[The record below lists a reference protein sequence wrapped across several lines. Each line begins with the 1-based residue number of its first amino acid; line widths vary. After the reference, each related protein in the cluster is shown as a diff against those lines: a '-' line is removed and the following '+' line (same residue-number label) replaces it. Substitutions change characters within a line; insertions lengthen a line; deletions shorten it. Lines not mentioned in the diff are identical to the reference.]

1 MWYVIQVL
9 SGQEDKA
16 CELINLHAAGQRS
29 KDNRP
34 VLKECFVPRYQV
46 ERKFHGQYRTLTRNL
61 FPGYVIAVTNR
72 VDELNDR
79 LVKIPTFTRMLGS
92 EKSFIPL
99 DRSER
104 RSSTPSQ
111 PRSTAPSAC
120 RRRIRRRQGGGN
132 RRPHDQPRRL
142 DHRGQP
148 PQRNRP
154 RRSEHVRQNHQRRD
168 RTGDC
173 RPQARERIATSL
185 SFPQRGGGVDPSV
198 SSVASQLVDPNGV
211 AVSCKRHKACQR
223 AVA

>member
-29 KDNRP
+29 KDGRP
-34 VLKECFVPRYQV
+34 FSKSASCPRYQV

-79 LVKIPTFTRMLGS
+79 LVRIPTFTRMLGS

-99 DRSER
+99 DRSEKAFINAFTTEKPPHHQL
-104 RSSTPSQ
+104 SK
-111 PRSTAPSAC
+111 AVYEGD
-120 RRRIRRRQGGGN
+120 QGGGN

-154 RRSEHVRQNHQRRD
+154 HRSGHVRKNHQRRD
-168 RTGDC
+168 RTSDC
-173 RPQARERIATSL
+173 RPPA
-185 SFPQRGGGVDPSV
+185 
-198 SSVASQLVDPNGV
+198 
-211 AVSCKRHKACQR
+211 
-223 AVA
+223 

>member
-29 KDNRP
+29 KDGRP

-79 LVKIPTFTRMLGS
+79 LVRIPTFTRMLGS

-99 DRSER
+99 DRSEKAFINALNTSWQSNTGSNR
-104 RSSTPSQ
+104 LSVIISLVLRFFSIFHVQGMELHARGVVPADLPLGFLLLAGLLLLQ
-111 PRSTAPSAC
+111 GLADCLPL
-120 RRRIRRRQGGGN
+120 RQ
-132 RRPHDQPRRL
+132 
-142 DHRGQP
+142 
-148 PQRNRP
+148 
-154 RRSEHVRQNHQRRD
+154 
-168 RTGDC
+168 
-173 RPQARERIATSL
+173 A
-185 SFPQRGGGVDPSV
+185 
-198 SSVASQLVDPNGV
+198 
-211 AVSCKRHKACQR
+211 
-223 AVA
+223 

>member
-92 EKSFIPL
+92 ETSFIPH
-99 DRSER
+99 DRSEKAFINAFTTEKHR
-104 RSSTPSQ
+104 TISLSKAVYEGDKVVVTEGPMINREGLITEV
-111 PRSTAPSAC
+111 
-120 RRRIRRRQGGGN
+120 N
-132 RRPHDQPRRL
+132 RRKGTARVEVSMFGRTINVEIGLAIVGRR
-142 DHRGQP
+142 P
-148 PQRNRP
+148 
-154 RRSEHVRQNHQRRD
+154 
-168 RTGDC
+168 
-173 RPQARERIATSL
+173 
-185 SFPQRGGGVDPSV
+185 
-198 SSVASQLVDPNGV
+198 
-211 AVSCKRHKACQR
+211 KKK
-223 AVA
+223 

>member
-99 DRSER
+99 DRSEKAFINAFTTEKHR
-104 RSSTPSQ
+104 TISLSK
-111 PRSTAPSAC
+111 AVYE
-120 RRRIRRRQGGGN
+120 GDKVGN

-154 RRSEHVRQNHQRRD
+154 HRSGHVRKNHQRRD
-168 RTGDC
+168 RTSDC
-173 RPQARERIATSL
+173 RPPA
-185 SFPQRGGGVDPSV
+185 
-198 SSVASQLVDPNGV
+198 
-211 AVSCKRHKACQR
+211 
-223 AVA
+223 